1 MKKNCS
7 IKVIARDVWLST
19 PDDLDQATQLL
30 SGLRATW
37 TRNIRSPSNAGIE
50 NKRLNGRVVTRLLPP
65 PENTPPIPH
74 KVNEV
79 LKINIE
85 INRVVGILLV
95 KCNSVQIRVFEEL
108 LQVANLCRKSA

>member
-1 MKKNCS
+1 MEE
-7 IKVIARDVWLST
+7 LSLVFCLHRRT
-19 PDDLDQATQLL
+19 PLQF
-30 SGLRATW
+30 
-37 TRNIRSPSNAGIE
+37 
-50 NKRLNGRVVTRLLPP
+50 
-65 PENTPPIPH
+65 PH